1 MTRPPNDFALS
12 SPVPGAA
19 PATDAE
25 LAARV
30 LRGDVALFEL
40 IMRRYNRLLFR
51 IARSVA
57 TDPDEARDAVQ
68 AAYIRAYYHLDQFRG
83 PGGMQSWLARIT
95 INEAASRRRKAS
107 AAARFDSDAL
117 AALPG
122 LENDE
127 PERSIISDEALSFL
141 QQAIDELP
149 EEFRSVLVLRGVKQ
163 LSTAE
168 TAAALDLKEATVKT
182 RFHRARLLLK
192 SSLGRH
198 AEHALPDVFP
208 FDGEHCNRIVAT
220 VLAAVRPCTH

>member
-1 MTRPPNDFALS
+1 MSRPPNDSALS
-12 SPVPGAA
+12 SSVPGAA

-25 LAARV
+25 LATRI

-40 IMRRYNRLLFR
+40 VMRRYNRLLFR
-51 IARSVA
+51 IARSIV

-95 INEAASRRRKAS
+95 INEAASRRRKP
-107 AAARFDSDAL
+107 AAARFDNDAL

-127 PERSIISDEALSFL
+127 PERSNISEEALSFL

-149 EEFRSVLVLRGVKQ
+149 EEFRSVLVLRGVEQ

-182 RFHRARLLLK
+182 RFHRARLLLR

-198 AEHALPDVFP
+198 AEYALPDVFP